1 MSPTALERLA
11 LYFGVMRTRQ
21 GILARAALGTPGAGD
36 QALAQELAASL
47 SAELRPDGT
56 IMGGAVPTI
65 WRAHELLDLGRG
77 AADPTLATLLAWLMG
92 RQGQPG
98 AYGEGCDK
106 ARHAQRVCEHWVRGF
121 FSPAPVEVRMAPI
134 TLPNGKAFRV
144 EWAARFAISCLGLRA
159 VLRAGL
165 GDCAGPEQ
173 HLESLRLLAE
183 QWTSW
188 NDGSFVPDV
197 MVAGLHTLALGGPT
211 ARGRAEQLV
220 GMIAAHQAPDGFW
233 PNADLFATL
242 EALHATGLEAA
253 RTAVGRA
260 LPALAERQRADGTFG
275 AMAQQERALIALRAF
290 RWADSEA

>member
-11 LYFGVMRTRQ
+11 LYFGVMPTRQ
-21 GILARAALGTPGAGD
+21 GLLARAALGTPGAGD
-36 QALAQELAASL
+36 AALARDLAAGM

-77 AADPTLATLLAWLMG
+77 TTDPTLATLLAWLMG
-92 RQGQPG
+92 RQGLPG

-106 ARHAQRVCEHWVRGF
+106 VRHAQRVCDHWIRGF
-121 FSPAPVEVRMAPI
+121 FSPAPAEVRMAPI

-144 EWAARFAISCLGLRA
+144 ESAARFAISCLGLRA
-159 VLRAGL
+159 ALRAGL
-165 GDCAGPEQ
+165 GDRPGPQQ
-173 HLESLRLLAE
+173 HLESLRRLAE
-183 QWTSW
+183 QWTTW
-188 NDGSFVPDV
+188 NGFFVPDT
-197 MVAGLHTLALGGPT
+197 MVAGLHALALGGP
-211 ARGRAEQLV
+211 AAQASVERLV
-220 GMIAAHQAPDGFW
+220 GMIAAHQAPDGLW
-233 PNADLFATL
+233 PDADLFATL

-253 RTAVGRA
+253 RTAVARA

-290 RWADSEA
+290 RWADPEA

>member
-1 MSPTALERLA
+1 MSPTALERLT
-11 LYFGVMRTRQ
+11 LYFGLMPTRQ

-36 QALAQELAASL
+36 AALVQELADGM

-92 RQGQPG
+92 RQGLPG

-106 ARHAQRVCEHWVRGF
+106 ARHAQRVCDHWVRGF
-121 FSPAPVEVRMAPI
+121 FSLAPTEVRMAPI

-144 EWAARFAISCLGLRA
+144 ESAARFAISCLGLRA
-159 VLRAGL
+159 AFRAGL
-165 GDCAGPEQ
+165 GDRPGTQQ

-183 QWTSW
+183 QWTGW
-188 NDGSFVPDV
+188 NGSIVPDT
-197 MVAGLHTLALGGPT
+197 MVAGLHALALGGPT
-211 ARGRAEQLV
+211 AQADVERLV
-220 GMIAAHQAPDGFW
+220 GMIAAHQAPDGLW

-290 RWADSEA
+290 RWADPEG

>member
-21 GILARAALGTPGAGD
+21 GILARAALGTPGTGD

-47 SAELRPDGT
+47 AAELRPDGT

-65 WRAHELLDLGRG
+65 WRAHELLDLGGG

-144 EWAARFAISCLGLRA
+144 EWPARFAISCLGLRA

-165 GDCAGPEQ
+165 GDRAGPAQ

-197 MVAGLHTLALGGPT
+197 MVTGLHTLALGGPT
-211 ARGRAEQLV
+211 ARASAEQLV
-220 GMIAAHQAPDGFW
+220 GMIAAHQTPDGLW